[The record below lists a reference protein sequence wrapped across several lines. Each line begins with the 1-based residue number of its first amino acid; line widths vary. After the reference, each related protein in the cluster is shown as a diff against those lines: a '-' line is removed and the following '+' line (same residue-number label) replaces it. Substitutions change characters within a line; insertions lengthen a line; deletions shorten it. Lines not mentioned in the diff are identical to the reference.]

1 MRYALTTEQEQFG
14 QMIRE
19 FVTAR
24 APESELLARIESDDR
39 FDRHLWA
46 DLCDQLE
53 LPGLAVPEAYG
64 GSGFGQIERAVVL
77 EELGRALTPVPYFA
91 TAVMTLPLL
100 LAADTTGQV
109 SSAITDLASGASIGA
124 AALAEPGTAAF
135 EAPTTEATPATHG
148 HVLHG
153 RKTLVIDGDLADLF
167 VVSAE
172 DDGQTALFIVEATAD
187 GVDVQ
192 PNVMFDPTR
201 GTADIRLDGAPAT
214 RVGSGS
220 AQPAIDDVLDRA
232 RIAMAAE
239 QVGGIERCLDIAVE
253 HGQTREQFGQPIGKF
268 QSVKHQCAR
277 MLYDLE
283 TARSAMWYAA
293 WAAED
298 APEELADVVPVA
310 KYLCSTAFQEAARA
324 TVHILGGI
332 GFTWEHPAHLFFKRA
347 TTSAQF
353 LGSASESLNRL
364 ADHMLDGRQ
373 Q

>member
-19 FVTAR
+19 FLTAR
-24 APESELLARIESDDR
+24 APESGLLARIESDNR
-39 FDRHLWA
+39 FDRQLWA
-46 DLCDQLE
+46 DLCEQLE
-53 LPGLAVPEAYG
+53 LPGLAVPEAHG

-91 TAVMTLPLL
+91 TAVMALPLI
-100 LAADTTGQV
+100 LAADTGQASGV
-109 SSAITDLASGASIGA
+109 ITDLASGASIGA
-124 AALAEPGTAAF
+124 AALAEPGTRAFDAPVTAA
-135 EAPTTEATPATHG
+135 TRATHG
-148 HVLHG
+148 HVLNGH
-153 RKTLVIDGDLADLF
+153 KTLVIDGDLADIF

-187 GVDVQ
+187 GVEVQ
-192 PNVMFDPTR
+192 PHTMFDPTR
-201 GTADIRLDGAPAT
+201 GTADVRFDGAPAT

-239 QVGGIERCLDIAVE
+239 QVGGTARCLDIAVE
-253 HGQTREQFGQPIGKF
+253 HAQTREQFGQAIGKF

-353 LGSASESLNRL
+353 LGSAHESLYRL
-364 ADHMLDGRQ
+364 ADQMLDGSQ
-373 Q
+373 QQ

>member
-19 FVTAR
+19 FLTAR
-24 APESELLARIESDDR
+24 APESGLLARIESDNR
-39 FDRHLWA
+39 FDRQLWA
-46 DLCDQLE
+46 DLCEQLE
-53 LPGLAVPEAYG
+53 LPGLAVPEAHG

-91 TAVMTLPLL
+91 TAVMALPLI
-100 LAADTTGQV
+100 LAADTGQASGV
-109 SSAITDLASGASIGA
+109 ITDLASGASIGA
-124 AALAEPGTAAF
+124 AALAEPGTRAFDAPVTAA
-135 EAPTTEATPATHG
+135 TRATHG
-148 HVLHG
+148 HVLNGH
-153 RKTLVIDGDLADLF
+153 KTLVIDGDLADIF

-187 GVDVQ
+187 GVEVQ
-192 PNVMFDPTR
+192 PHTMFDPTR
-201 GTADIRLDGAPAT
+201 GTADVRFDGAPAT

-220 AQPAIDDVLDRA
+220 AQTAIDDVLDRA

-239 QVGGIERCLDIAVE
+239 QVGGTARCLDIAVE
-253 HGQTREQFGQPIGKF
+253 HAQTREQFGQAIGKF
-268 QSVKHQCAR
+268 QSVKHQCAG

-298 APEELADVVPVA
+298 APDELADVVPVA

-353 LGSASESLNRL
+353 LGSAHESLYRL
-364 ADHMLDGRQ
+364 ADQMLDGSQ
-373 Q
+373 QQ